1 VREVDVPHDLEL
13 QLSENVPVWHEGSF
27 HVPILR

>member
-1 VREVDVPHDLEL
+1 VREGGGPRDLEF
-13 QLSENVPVWHEGSF
+13 QLSENVPVWREGSF